1 MILVFLANPKS
12 KTYLRLGL
20 LRLPYFWPVFGG
32 FLSSSEFILDKS
44 DNIYRPQQWGYGGRL
59 NRLLLARTT
68 FTDSTLQSGHTYFYV
83 VTTVTTDGTE
93 SGKSDEP
100 VF

>member
-1 MILVFLANPKS
+1 MIISIGRNN
-12 KTYLRLGL
+12 R
-20 LRLPYFWPVFGG
+20 
-32 FLSSSEFILDKS
+32 
-44 DNIYRPQQWGYGGRL
+44 GYGGRL
-59 NRLLLARTT
+59 NRVLLTRTT